1 MHLKPLG
8 SFLPHVRGPSLH
20 FRKGMEVVPPTLT
33 ETWFQNIFLLRE
45 LNKTPE
51 GMERFRKKKTEEM
64 DDRVFSSLFEDNL
77 NILENLRFHSLQLL
91 HMGSLNPKPDT

>member
-1 MHLKPLG
+1 MWSFFALQERNG
-8 SFLPHVRGPSLH
+8 SGAPHSNRDMVS
-20 FRKGMEVVPPTLT
+20 
-33 ETWFQNIFLLRE
+33 NIFLLRE

-64 DDRVFSSLFEDNL
+64 HDRMFSSLFEDNL

-91 HMGSLNPKPDT
+91 HMGSLNPEPDT

>member
-8 SFLPHVRGPSLH
+8 SFLPHVRGPSLD
-20 FRKGMEVVPPTLT
+20 FRKGMEVVPLTLP

-51 GMERFRKKKTEEM
+51 GMERVRKKKTEEM
-64 DDRVFSSLFEDNL
+64 DDRMFSSLFEDNL
-77 NILENLRFHSLQLL
+77 NILENLGFHCITTTA
-91 HMGSLNPKPDT
+91 HGHP